1 MNAPLS
7 SSPHLPAD
15 QRKALI
21 VAAVIELAARQNPGQ
36 ITTAAIAQRMNLS
49 QGALFRHFPTK
60 DAVWEA
66 VMEWITS
73 ELWARIERQVQATE
87 TALPALHAIFT
98 THIDFVT
105 NYPGIPRIL
114 FHELQREEETAAKAR
129 VRAFIT
135 QYRQCLSSLFEQGK
149 REGEFSP
156 LLPVPAAA
164 TLFLGM
170 IQGLVMQSLIS
181 GVMVRNDAIT
191 QSVFSLYLNTIR
203 KNP

>member
-21 VAAVIELAARQNPGQ
+21 VATVIELAAQQNPGQ

-49 QGALFRHFPTK
+49 QGALFRHFPSK

-66 VMEWITS
+66 VMVWVAE
-73 ELWARIERQVQATE
+73 ELWARIERQAQTGASPVAT
-87 TALPALHAIFT
+87 LDGIFT
-98 THIDFVT
+98 THIDFVMS
-105 NYPGIPRIL
+105 YPGVPRIL

-129 VRAFIT
+129 VRSFISR
-135 QYRQCLSSLFEQGK
+135 YRQCLSALFAQGK
-149 REGEFSP
+149 TDGEFSP
-156 LLPVPAAA
+156 LLPISAAT

-181 GVMVRNDAIT
+181 GVALRNDDTT
-191 QSVFSLYLNTIR
+191 QSVFSLYLNSIR
-203 KNP
+203 RNQ